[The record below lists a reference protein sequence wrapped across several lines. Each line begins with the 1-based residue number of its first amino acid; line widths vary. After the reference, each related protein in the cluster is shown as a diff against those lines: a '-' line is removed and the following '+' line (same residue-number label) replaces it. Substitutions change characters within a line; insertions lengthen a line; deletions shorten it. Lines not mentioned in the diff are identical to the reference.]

1 MIKRYIIVINPT
13 QDQENEEHYYI
24 AADTIQGD
32 YYLTFDINNAFL
44 FYSKTDINSNF
55 SVIMKV
61 IRDRFKSF
69 ECYIAEVEGT
79 IKLHKIKLLDKE
91 ICYEQERSIGSRCTE
106 IL

>member
-24 AADTIQGD
+24 ATDTIQGD

-44 FYSKTDINSNF
+44 FYSKMDINSD
-55 SVIMKV
+55 SPVITKV

-79 IKLHKIKLLDKE
+79 IKFHKTKLLDKE
-91 ICYEQERSIGSRCTE
+91 ICYEQERSIGNRCTE